1 MSLTADLVQSVWHK
15 PVREEDLG
23 AAAAYVLDAVA
34 CAVGGRVTTAGRI
47 LGDWA
52 DERGTGVLTEASRV
66 AGLVHVLEMDD
77 LHRES
82 VTHPG
87 CVVVPAAWAVATADG
102 RSGRELLTAVL
113 RGYEVM
119 ARIGASVGPGHYRI
133 WHNTATCGPFG
144 SAAAAGS
151 LWGLDADRM
160 VWALGNAGTQA
171 AGLWQFLDEGAMS
184 KHLHAAHAAEA
195 GVTSAALARRG
206 FTGPARI
213 LEGDRG
219 FYRAMCPDP
228 DPGRL
233 DADPDGPWELAL
245 TSIKPWP
252 SCRHTHPAVDAAL
265 ELHDA
270 VADRAVGQIA
280 IETYDAAL
288 ALCDRVRP
296 TSEYEAKFSLQYC
309 VATAV
314 RSGRVD
320 LKAFGEEERGV
331 YEGNPP
337 EVRVSAVP
345 EFREAYPDRWGA
357 RVMVEL
363 EGGERV
369 SASRQAC
376 LGDPEA
382 PLSAERMGEKA
393 LGLLVHGG
401 MSPDEA
407 RAFAESVRELP
418 EASLVPPLPV

>member
-1 MSLTADLVQSVWHK
+1 MSLTADLVQSVWEK
-15 PVREEDLG
+15 PVREEDLTT
-23 AAAAYVLDAVA
+23 AAAYVLDALA
-34 CAVGGRVTTAGRI
+34 CAVGGRFTRAGRI
-47 LGDWA
+47 LSDWA
-52 DERGTGVLTEASRV
+52 DERGSGLLTDASRV

-87 CVVVPAAWAVATADG
+87 CVVVPAAWAVATAYG
-102 RSGRELLTAVL
+102 KSGRELLTAVL

-119 ARIGASVGPGHYRI
+119 ARIGASVGPDHYKI

-151 LWGLDADRM
+151 LWGLDKERM

-171 AGLWQFLDEGAMS
+171 SGLWQFLEEGAMS

-195 GVTSAALARRG
+195 GVTSAALGRRG
-206 FTGPARI
+206 FSGPARI

-233 DADPDGPWELAL
+233 EADPEAPWELVL

-252 SCRHTHPAVDAAL
+252 SCRHTHPAVDAGL
-265 ELHDA
+265 ELHS
-270 VADRAVGQIA
+270 AVGDRPVGRIG

-288 ALCDRVRP
+288 ALCDRARP

-309 VATAV
+309 VAVAV
-314 RSGRVD
+314 RSGQVD
-320 LKAFGEEERGV
+320 LRAFGEEERRV
-331 YEGNPP
+331 YVESPP
-337 EVRVSAVP
+337 EVEVFATQ

-357 RVMVEL
+357 RVTVEL
-363 EGGERV
+363 ESGERV
-369 SASRQAC
+369 SAEREAC

-382 PLSAERMGEKA
+382 PLGSEGLWDKA
-393 LGLLVHGG
+393 LGLLVHGS
-401 MSPDEA
+401 MSPDGA
-407 RAFAESVRELP
+407 RAFAHAVQALP
-418 EASLVPPLPV
+418 EAPLVPPFPV